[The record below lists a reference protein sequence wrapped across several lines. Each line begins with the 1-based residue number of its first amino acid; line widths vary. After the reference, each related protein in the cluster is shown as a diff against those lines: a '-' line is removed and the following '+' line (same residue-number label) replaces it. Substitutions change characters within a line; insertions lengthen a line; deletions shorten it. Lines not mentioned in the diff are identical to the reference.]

1 MKNELQKSERGE
13 VVKFDAQA
21 YIQKYEP
28 VQALTS
34 LRHIKTMEQAI
45 EDDSNC
51 VAYYSKQM
59 GDDAMLALIELHLTA
74 LSESVNVG
82 QPLTKFQ
89 IKEIAIEI
97 HSMFYFLSMTEICYV
112 LRKLKRG
119 EFGQLYGALN
129 IVFILDC
136 FNKYAEERAQRC
148 ITMNTAEKTTDI
160 SKRSEERRIDKR
172 HERLKNDL

>member
-1 MKNELQKSERGE
+1 MKNELQKKSSGE
-13 VVKFDAQA
+13 VVKFDAAA

-28 VQALTS
+28 VQVLTS
-34 LRHIKTMEQAI
+34 LQHIKTMEQAI

-59 GDDAMLALIELHLTA
+59 GMDSVLALIELHLAA

-97 HSMFYFLSMTEICYV
+97 HSMFYFLSMTEVCFV

-119 EFGQLYGALN
+119 EFGQLYGTLN

-136 FNKYAEERAQRC
+136 FNKYAEERSQRF
-148 ITMNTAEKTTDI
+148 ITMNTAEKTTEI
-160 SKRSEERRIDKR
+160 SARSEERRIEKR
-172 HERLKNDL
+172 HNRLNQ

>member
-1 MKNELQKSERGE
+1 MKNELQKKQGGE

-59 GDDAMLALIELHLTA
+59 GEDSVLALIELHLTA

-97 HSMFYFLSMTEICYV
+97 HSMFYFLSMTEICFV

-119 EFGQLYGALN
+119 EYGQLYGALN

-136 FNKYAEERAQRC
+136 FNRYAEERAQRF
-148 ITMNTAEKTTDI
+148 ITMNTAEKTNDYD
-160 SKRSEERRIDKR
+160 KRSEERKIEKR

>member
-1 MKNELQKSERGE
+1 MKNEPQKKQGGE

-28 VQALTS
+28 VQVLTS

-45 EDDSNC
+45 EDDKNC
-51 VAYYSKQM
+51 VAFYSKQM
-59 GDDAMLALIELHLTA
+59 GEDSVLALIELHLTA

-97 HSMFYFLSMTEICYV
+97 HSMFYFLSMTEICFV

-119 EFGQLYGALN
+119 EYGQLYGALN

-136 FNKYAEERAQRC
+136 FNRYAEERSQRF
-148 ITMNTAEKTTDI
+148 ITMNTAEKTNDYD
-160 SKRSEERRIDKR
+160 KRSEERKIEKR
-172 HERLKNDL
+172 HNRLKE

>member
-1 MKNELQKSERGE
+1 MKNELQKKQSGE
-13 VVKFDAQA
+13 VVKFDAKA
-21 YIQKYEP
+21 YLQKYEP
-28 VQALTS
+28 VQALTT

-45 EDDSNC
+45 EDDSNN

-59 GDDAMLALIELHLTA
+59 GMDSMLALIELHLTA

-97 HSMFYFLSMTEICYV
+97 HSMFYFLSMTEICFV

-119 EFGQLYGALN
+119 EYGQLYGALN

-136 FNKYAEERAQRC
+136 FNKYAEERAQRF

-172 HERLKNDL
+172 HKRLKDEL